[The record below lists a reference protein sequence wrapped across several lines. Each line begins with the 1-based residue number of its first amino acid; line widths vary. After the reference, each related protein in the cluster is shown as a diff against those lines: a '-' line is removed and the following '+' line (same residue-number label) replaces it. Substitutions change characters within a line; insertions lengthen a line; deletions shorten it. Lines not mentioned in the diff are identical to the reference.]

1 MQDESNAAIR
11 DKKKERNQNSKAHSE
26 NRRLSQS
33 VREMIR
39 AKKVEDARRAC
50 EEQVPPGCSYWPLID
65 ILSAEHSLQHT
76 SQLSAFVHVRTAK
89 NCVMFV
95 PRECMLMYAARR

>member
-11 DKKKERNQNSKAHSE
+11 DKKRERNQNSKAHSE

-50 EEQVPPGCSYWPLID
+50 EEQVPPPLLMLSMPRQCSPLQRARAC
-65 ILSAEHSLQHT
+65 SAVLH
-76 SQLSAFVHVRTAK
+76 ARTATT
-89 NCVMFV
+89 CRMFI
-95 PRECMLMYAARR
+95 LLSLAANAARD